1 MLHFQFCKIGQ
12 IIGLEDGS
20 SVLNNIEIDVEV
32 LKLHLKVCGI
42 LINRKELITEY
53 GGMCIN

>member
-1 MLHFQFCKIGQ
+1 MLNFQFCKNGQ
-12 IIGLEDGS
+12 IIGHEDGS
-20 SVLNNIEIDVEV
+20 SVLIVLKSTLK